1 MLNNMYF
8 TQLEILWK
16 IFSETP
22 TAIARI
28 RGSEEY
34 PDIKGVAHF
43 YQTTDKVLVLIEVMN
58 LPSVRTT
65 SRGTT
70 KAGCTSGVFAVHLH
84 GGTECTGNEMDP
96 FANAM
101 THFNPNNCEHPY
113 HAGDMPPLFENDGYA
128 LTVFVT
134 NRFKVEDV
142 LGKTVIVH
150 DKRDDF
156 TTQPSG
162 DSGSKIACGII
173 EAITR

>member
-1 MLNNMYF
+1 MGIYIMSNSKMYF

-22 TAIARI
+22 AAVAHIH
-28 RGSEEY
+28 GSIEY
-34 PDIKGVAHF
+34 PDVQGVSQL
-43 YQTTDKVLVLIEVMN
+43 YQAPQGVLIVTEVMG
-58 LPSVRTT
+58 LPS
-65 SRGTT
+65 GEALCE
-70 KAGCTSGVFAVHLH
+70 KGIYALHIHEGVS
-84 GGTECTGNEMDP
+84 CTGNMDDS

-101 THFNPNNCEHPY
+101 THYNPNNCSHPY

-128 LTVFVT
+128 LTVFLT
-134 NRFKVEDV
+134 NRFRVEDV

-162 DSGSKIACGII
+162 DSGNKIACGTI
-173 EAITR
+173 EPITISS